1 MKIAHHIVAIRNA
14 RDLGFEIDDIRRF
27 LALWQ
32 DRSLSNADVS
42 VLALAQVE
50 ELAAK
55 ARQLEQMRVCFYR
68 LAETCRD
75 DVRSD
80 FPTGVN
86 IYSIEGFCKS
96 RFGS

>member
-1 MKIAHHIVAIRNA
+1 MQFIRNA
-14 RDLGFEIDDIRRF
+14 RDLGFEIDDIRKF

-32 DRSLSNADVS
+32 DRSFSSDDVR

-50 ELAAK
+50 ELATK
-55 ARQLEQMRVCFYR
+55 ARQLEQMRACFYR

-75 DVRSD
+75 DERSD

-86 IYSIEGFCKS
+86 I
-96 RFGS
+96 